1 MTHPWH
7 APQVRRPRYMGA
19 RDVGSWQGTMET
31 MAWVSILINV
41 VLLATSWTLRDHF
54 VIPLMVASRSEDA
67 CDTTTLP
74 ELITPFGAWSGTN
87 ISWSDERC
95 GRNYELCFAEVGA
108 VPWLPA
114 SVYLDEKAYR
124 SESYLDL
131 LCDSTSAIS
140 DGAHHD
146 ENKCAIC
153 SERRNTVW
161 LYTTLLLVILEHAII
176 AAKLFVTWS
185 IPDKPTWLAQ
195 SEARD
200 DFLAQQARG
209 ELKAQD
215 PSAKQR
221 KSGSGSLLSRRC
233 STSALRSRSS
243 NSASSLQS
251 ASSILGRESGTPSIA
266 EDDEHDDDDDDDDDE
281 DGGSDEE
288 QALSSRFG
296 SSLSPSARCVEF
308 EELSPPPPRGASTQP
323 SPVRRDIVEPQ
334 GEGRTSVTFPTLSNA
349 AVQQI

>member
-153 SERRNTVW
+153 SERQPRWWAARTV
-161 LYTTLLLVILEHAII
+161 LQKPRPGVHFELPRHRRGGHQPPAEHKLV
-176 AAKLFVTWS
+176 
-185 IPDKPTWLAQ
+185 
-195 SEARD
+195 
-200 DFLAQQARG
+200 G
-209 ELKAQD
+209 ELVVRGLKSWPGA
-215 PSAKQR
+215 AR
-221 KSGSGSLLSRRC
+221 K
-233 STSALRSRSS
+233 
-243 NSASSLQS
+243 
-251 ASSILGRESGTPSIA
+251 E
-266 EDDEHDDDDDDDDDE
+266 
-281 DGGSDEE
+281 
-288 QALSSRFG
+288 
-296 SSLSPSARCVEF
+296 
-308 EELSPPPPRGASTQP
+308 
-323 SPVRRDIVEPQ
+323 
-334 GEGRTSVTFPTLSNA
+334 
-349 AVQQI
+349 